1 MKNNKRFII
10 LILIFII
17 IGTTIGVFYENKK
30 KKLLSTNTKVTHGY
44 LTKRINVARSCNESY
59 YYYYIKNNK
68 FEIWECGLKPF
79 LEIGDTVLIKYSL
92 EAPSVAK
99 VIDFKFMKKFKI

>member
-1 MKNNKRFII
+1 M
-10 LILIFII
+10 IFIT

-59 YYYYIKNNK
+59 YYYYIKIISLK

-92 EAPSVAK
+92 EDPSVAK
-99 VIDFKFMKKFKI
+99 VIDFKFMKKFKK

>member
-10 LILIFII
+10 LILFFIT
-17 IGTTIGVFYENKK
+17 IGTTIGVFYEYKK
-30 KKLLSTNTKVTHGY
+30 KKLLSTNIKVTHGY
-44 LTKRINVARSCNESY
+44 LIKRINVDSYYNESY

-92 EAPSVAK
+92 EDPSVAK
-99 VIDFKFMKKFKI
+99 VIDFKFMKKFKK